1 MTTDPSI
8 NYRESQKAI
17 GGDLDIGLFASFSA
31 FNPKK
36 LNQPFDRGADL
47 DDLLKKTNDSV
58 GSKTYDPNFDGIDP
72 SGRNEFL
79 DIPSFLYYPQDLGR
93 NYRYRHFIVFNIYQ
107 GSSDAVRLG
116 QRKIDQYFSAVNAR
130 GEVFSGVGNQTKGDA
145 NTTDLFTSLR
155 QSGFSQDQIDQFINA
170 FSGSTASQFSLNGIT
185 ENARI
190 NIADQALSGWINN
203 VFKANITEDGSVI
216 GAGGAVIDV
225 GAEIFRQAK
234 SYFESFL
241 VSETRNY
248 FDGLTATNFDQ
259 IGISGRKVKRKKN
272 EQSILLANRRFNF
285 ANVKSKDTICLYMP
299 QKIMFNDQMIYS
311 EEEMGNAKIALQT
324 ALGKRGAPSALVE
337 KAGTSKIS
345 SLVDSATQAIGLG
358 PVNIQAVRN
367 ATTRTVSNPRR
378 EALFKDVGI
387 RSHSFTFEFAPRNSQ
402 EAETVL
408 NIIRMLR
415 YHAYPGLLGGGGHF
429 YTFPAEFDMTFYTV
443 SRAFNSTAQSG
454 FGQADSFGAVTVND
468 NLPRMPRLALV
479 SVSVDYSNAGDYKT
493 FHDGKPAFIRLEL
506 GFQEMEQLT
515 NEHIIHGY

>member
-1 MTTDPSI
+1 MTTDPSL
-8 NYRESQKAI
+8 NYRESQTAF
-17 GGDLDIGLFASFSA
+17 GGDISEFASFSA
-31 FNPKK
+31 FDPKK
-36 LNQPFDRGADL
+36 LNRPFDRGADL

-116 QRKIDQYFSAVNAR
+116 QRKIDQYFSAINAS
-130 GEVFSGVGNQTKGDA
+130 GQPFSGVGNQLEGDGNKVTIRSTLLQA
-145 NTTDLFTSLR
+145 
-155 QSGFSQDQIDQFINA
+155 GFSPQQIDEFVQA
-170 FSGSTASQFSLNGIT
+170 FAGSTAAQFVLNGIT

-190 NIADQALSGWINN
+190 NITDQALSGWINN
-203 VFKANITEDGSVI
+203 IFNSNINEDGAIV
-216 GAGGAVIDV
+216 GAVGGVVDLGKEVISQIGD
-225 GAEIFRQAK
+225 
-234 SYFESFL
+234 YFASFL
-241 VSETRNY
+241 GSETRNY
-248 FDGLTATNFDQ
+248 LSGLSATNFDQ
-259 IGISGRKVKRKKN
+259 VGISGRKVNRKKN

-285 ANVKSKDTICLYMP
+285 ANVKSKDTICLHMP
-299 QKIMFNDQMIYS
+299 QKIMFNDQLVYS

-324 ALGKRGAPSALVE
+324 ALMKRGAPSALLE

-345 SLVDSATQAIGLG
+345 SLVDEATQAIGLG

-443 SRAFNSTAQSG
+443 AKAISASS
-454 FGQADSFGAVTVND
+454 ADSFGAVTVND

-493 FHDGKPAFIRLEL
+493 FHDGKPAFIRLDL